1 MEARLRLAICL
12 TCGIV
17 AAVPIFLLTEWQVA
31 ALAGWDI
38 TAIIFIGFIVV
49 ATHGK
54 DSAAT
59 KAMATHQDDSRSAAE
74 AVLVGAS
81 VFSLVGVAF
90 ALIAAADTNGLT
102 KSAIS
107 GLVVLSVLVS
117 WSSVHAVFT
126 LRYARIYYR
135 DGGGIDFHA
144 KDALP
149 DFGDFFYVAITIGM
163 TFQVSDTDL
172 NSKAIRMTAVR
183 HSLLS
188 YLFGVVVFATTI
200 NVVATLLS
208 K

>member
-1 MEARLRLAICL
+1 VEARLRLAIAL
-12 TCGIV
+12 ACGIV

-38 TAIIFIGFIVV
+38 TAVVFMGFIAV
-49 ATHGK
+49 ATRGK
-54 DSAAT
+54 DSAGT
-59 KAMATHQDDSRSAAE
+59 KAMATREDDSRSASE

-81 VFSLVGVAF
+81 IFSLVGVAF
-90 ALIAAADTNGLT
+90 ALIAAGGTNGLT

-117 WSSVHAVFT
+117 WASVHAVFT

-135 DGGGIDFHA
+135 DGGGIDFHSEGVP
-144 KDALP
+144 P
-149 DFGDFFYVAITIGM
+149 DFGDFLYVALTIGM

-172 NSKAIRMTAVR
+172 NSKAIRMTALR

-200 NVVATLLS
+200 NVIATLLS

>member
-1 MEARLRLAICL
+1 VEARLRLAICL

-17 AAVPIFLLTEWQVA
+17 AAVPIFLITEWQVA
-31 ALAGWDI
+31 ALAGWDV

-49 ATHGK
+49 ATRGK
-54 DSAAT
+54 DSAST

-81 VFSLVGVAF
+81 IFSLVGVAF

-117 WSSVHAVFT
+117 WASVHAVFT

-135 DGGGIDFHA
+135 DGGGIDFHS
-144 KDALP
+144 DGVLP